1 MSVIIEANYSKKIG
15 LPGYSSHQ
23 YMLTLRAEL
32 TDLTQVSAESQRLHS
47 LLQASVDRELQQPGW
62 LPLGIGHAPANGG
75 HGPPPTNGHGHPNGN
90 GHSHPRNGNGHGQL
104 TNGSHEPW
112 NCTPKQQDLIMKIVD
127 DHRLDKTEVERLA
140 MDRFGKGVR
149 QLNKLDA
156 SGFIEELFEK
166 YPRPRTNGN
175 GNGHQPQ
182 RANYAV
188 R

>member
-62 LPLGIGHAPANGG
+62 LPLGNSQV
-75 HGPPPTNGHGHPNGN
+75 PTNGGNGHSNGNGHPNGN
-90 GHSHPRNGNGHGQL
+90 GHSHPRNGNAQL

-112 NCTPKQQDLIMKIVD
+112 NCTPKQQDLIMRIVD
-127 DHRLDKTEVERLA
+127 DNRLDKTEVERLA

-156 SGFIEELFEK
+156 SGFIEELFER

>member
-62 LPLGIGHAPANGG
+62 LPPGNSQV
-75 HGPPPTNGHGHPNGN
+75 PTNGGNGHSNGNGHPNGN
-90 GHSHPRNGNGHGQL
+90 GHSHPRNGHGQL

-112 NCTPKQQDLIMKIVD
+112 NCTPKQQDLIIKIVD
-127 DHRLDKTEVERLA
+127 DHQLDKAEVEKLA
-140 MDRFGKGVR
+140 IDRFGKGVR

-166 YPRPRTNGN
+166 YPRQRTNGN
-175 GNGHQPQ
+175 GSHPQ
-182 RANYAV
+182 RASYAI